1 MVLRQWGKSQDNLAL
16 MALNIRKLLF
26 NPFNS
31 HEWPRQNFSL
41 QSLHNISQISDET
54 KEKYQFG
61 IISWSNT
68 KFSELTLKNCMV
80 DSKENYKFD
89 LRVKGLRNEYESDLC
104 SNEHYLNR
112 Q

>member
-1 MVLRQWGKSQDNLAL
+1 MKIKKINKK
-16 MALNIRKLLF
+16 NKIKKKL
-26 NPFNS
+26 
-31 HEWPRQNFSL
+31 
-41 QSLHNISQISDET
+41 
-54 KEKYQFG
+54 KK
-61 IISWSNT
+61 NT